1 VINGLTASGGT
12 AGGAGLTLAYAQAE
26 AAFLEGGVNH
36 ILLCTDGDFNI
47 GISSTDELLRLV
59 EEKRK
64 TGVTLTALGFGIGN
78 LNDAMM
84 EAVSNAGNGIYS
96 VISSAQQADEY
107 VHERLLS
114 TFIPI
119 AKDMK
124 IQLEFNADR
133 VHAFRLLGYE
143 NRAIADEDFRDDKLD
158 AGEVGA
164 GHRVTALYQLILKGG
179 TIPTPSKAPEPEDGE
194 NYAGEVE
201 VGEDDLVLV
210 KVRYKKPGASEED
223 EAFEVARG
231 LSADDVAESTLQI
244 DADFRW
250 ALSVAAFAEIVK
262 KSPYAVPT
270 KIDEISELVH
280 EAVHRSDDDR
290 AEFVTLFDKAVE
302 LGVATR

>member
-1 VINGLTASGGT
+1 
-12 AGGAGLTLAYAQAE
+12 
-26 AAFLEGGVNH
+26 
-36 ILLCTDGDFNI
+36 
-47 GISSTDELLRLV
+47 
-59 EEKRK
+59 
-64 TGVTLTALGFGIGN
+64 
-78 LNDAMM
+78 
-84 EAVSNAGNGIYS
+84 
-96 VISSAQQADEY
+96 
-107 VHERLLS
+107 
-114 TFIPI
+114 
-119 AKDMK
+119 MK
-124 IQLEFNADR
+124 IQPEFNADR